1 MLDLSHVAACD
12 LAGAAFLLAIE
23 DEHEGETAL
32 EGASPRIEA
41 LVERARTASGTPQRP
56 GPPAV
61 LTFGQIAGAGL
72 EAAGNG
78 IAFLGEAVIALFR
91 LPARSRMLR
100 GDDLLRYADQAGVR
114 SMPLIIL
121 LGFLIGLILA
131 FQSAVP
137 MRRFGADLYVANLVS
152 ISLLREL
159 GPLLAAVIL
168 AGRTGSAFAAEIGTM
183 KVNEEVDALITMGL
197 DPMTMLVLPRLIAV
211 MLVMPAMTLML
222 DLAGLAGMTT
232 VMRAFGFPLVTVA
245 HQVASAARVGRPDR
259 GAAQGHLLRR
269 GCRGNRLPGGTR
281 HRGRPA
287 RRWSGGDRRGG
298 RRDCLDRSA
307 GRAVRGDPLQAE
319 IVRVSADPVV
329 DATPVIRAEDVS
341 QRFGSRTIFRD
352 VSFTVATGR
361 GLRDPRRLRLR
372 QIHADEAVDRIATAH
387 IRHDRNRGPS
397 HHGVGSG
404 RRSGSR
410 RCAGLALCSNRARCS
425 AR

>member
-1 MLDLSHVAACD
+1 MADLPARMSVTDRASDVMLAFSGRLDADGAALLWESALHAAALTARGRKLVLDLSNVAACD

-78 IAFLGEAVIALFR
+78 IAFLGEVVIALFR

-222 DLAGLAGMTT
+222 DLAGLCGNDDGYARLRLSLGH
-232 VMRAFGFPLVTVA
+232 GG
-245 HQVASAARVGRPDR
+245 ASGRQRGQGRGPDR

-269 GCRGNRLPGGTR
+269 GCRGNRLPGGSSVPGSAR
-281 HRGRPA
+281 APLVWRRPA
-287 RRWSGGDRRGG
+287 RW
-298 RRDCLDRSA
+298 SA
-307 GRAVRGDPLQAE
+307 GLSRPFCWTGC
-319 IVRVSADPVV
+319 
-329 DATPVIRAEDVS
+329 S
-341 QRFGSRTIFRD
+341 Q
-352 VSFTVATGR
+352 
-361 GLRDPRRLRLR
+361 
-372 QIHADEAVDRIATAH
+372 
-387 IRHDRNRGPS
+387 
-397 HHGVGSG
+397 
-404 RRSGSR
+404 
-410 RCAGLALCSNRARCS
+410 
-425 AR
+425 

>member
-1 MLDLSHVAACD
+1 MSVTDRASDVMLAFSGRLDADGAALLWESALHAAALTACGRKLVLDLSNVAACD

-78 IAFLGEAVIALFR
+78 IAFLGEVVIALFR

-245 HQVASAARVGRPDR
+245 HQVASAARVGDLIEGLLKAICF
-259 GAAQGHLLRR
+259 GAVVAAI
-269 GCRGNRLPGGTR
+269 GCREGLSTGVGP
-281 HRGRPA
+281 
-287 RRWSGGDRRGG
+287 
-298 RRDCLDRSA
+298 
-307 GRAVRGDPLQAE
+307 RAVGLA
-319 IVRVSADPVV
+319 
-329 DATPVIRAEDVS
+329 
-341 QRFGSRTIFRD
+341 
-352 VSFTVATGR
+352 ATGAVVGGIVSTVLLD
-361 GLRDPRRLRLR
+361 GLFAVILYRLKL
-372 QIHADEAVDRIATAH
+372 
-387 IRHDRNRGPS
+387 
-397 HHGVGSG
+397 
-404 RRSGSR
+404 
-410 RCAGLALCSNRARCS
+410 
-425 AR
+425 